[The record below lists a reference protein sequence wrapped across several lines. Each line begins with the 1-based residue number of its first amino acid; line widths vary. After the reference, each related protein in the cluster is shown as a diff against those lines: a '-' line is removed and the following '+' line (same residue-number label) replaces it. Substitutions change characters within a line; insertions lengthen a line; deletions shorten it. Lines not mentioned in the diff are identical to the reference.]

1 MKRSTF
7 GGWRGLGWLVGA
19 AACLPVVAA
28 GSPVVDPAADEA
40 LYLERFERLQ
50 TSSRLGLGLENYAPL
65 EAVPGA
71 RDARPLPSIAPEA
84 APIALQ
90 SLAAARDYAARSNST
105 AFMVWQAG
113 RVVEATYFRGN
124 DRQATFP
131 SRSLAK
137 PMSAVAVGR
146 AIALGKIRSLDQPVA
161 EFITEWRDDPRR
173 SRIRVRHLLDMRS
186 GLLPQAVATTAADIL
201 NRAYLH
207 PRHDEILVRDYPI
220 VGEPGSRFEYS
231 NATSELV
238 ALVIERATHRRYAE
252 FLSRE
257 ILQPVGALGGEIW
270 VDRPGGLAHSGCCLM
285 LPPESWL
292 RLGVLLLHDG
302 VWEGRRL
309 LPEGYVREMR
319 VGTAQN
325 PWYGL
330 GVYPASLY
338 NPRRGFANPQREP
351 PERRVLHSEPY
362 LARDVFLFD
371 GNSNQVVYIIPS
383 AQLVILRVGDAP
395 PRGAGFEWDNS
406 YLPNTILRGLRRES
420 AGPEIEVQVK
430 K

>member
-1 MKRSTF
+1 
-7 GGWRGLGWLVGA
+7 LLPYAV
-19 AACLPVVAA
+19 ACLPVAAA
-28 GSPVVDPAADEA
+28 GTPAFDRADEA
-40 LYLERFERLQ
+40 LYLQRFERLQ
-50 TSSRLGLGLENYAPL
+50 ASSRLGLGLETYEPL

-71 RDARPLPSIAPEA
+71 RDARPLPVIAPEA
-84 APIALQ
+84 GPIAPQ
-90 SLAAARDYAARSNST
+90 SLAAAREYAARSNST
-105 AFMVWQAG
+105 AFLVWQAG
-113 RVVEATYFRGN
+113 RVVEASYFRGTT
-124 DRQATFP
+124 RGTVLP

-146 AIALGKIRSLDQPVA
+146 AIALGRIRSLDQPVA

-173 SRIRVRHLLDMRS
+173 ARIRVRHLLDMRS
-186 GLLPQAVATTAADIL
+186 GLQPQAFAPTAADIL

-220 VGEPGSRFEYS
+220 VDEPGSRFEYS

-252 FLSRE
+252 FVSRE
-257 ILQPVGALGGEIW
+257 ILQPIGALGGQIW

-285 LPPESWL
+285 VPPETWL
-292 RLGVLLLHDG
+292 RLGVLLLQDG
-302 VWEGRRL
+302 TWEGRRL

-330 GVYPASLY
+330 GVYPSSLY
-338 NPRRGFANPQREP
+338 NARRGFANPQREP
-351 PERRVLHSEPY
+351 AERRVLHSEPY
-362 LARDVFLFD
+362 LAGDVFMFD
-371 GNSNQVVYIIPS
+371 GNSNQVVYMIPS
-383 AQLVILRVGDAP
+383 ARLVILRVGDAP

-406 YLPNTILRGLRRES
+406 YLPNTILRGLQR
-420 AGPEIEVQVK
+420 APGDPELKIQISN
-430 K
+430 

>member
-1 MKRSTF
+1 MA
-7 GGWRGLGWLVGA
+7 G
-19 AACLPVVAA
+19 VATA
-28 GSPVVDPAADEA
+28 DAAADEA

-50 TSSRLGLGLENYAPL
+50 ASSRLGLGLETYDPL

-71 RDARPLPSIAPEA
+71 RSDRPLEAAAPGVGPIAPEA
-84 APIALQ
+84 
-90 SLAAARDYAARSNST
+90 LAAARDYAARSNST
-105 AFMVWQAG
+105 AFLVWQAG
-113 RVVEATYFRGN
+113 RVVEASYFRGTQ
-124 DRQATFP
+124 RGTAFP

-173 SRIRVRHLLDMRS
+173 ARIRVRHLLDMRS
-186 GLLPQAVATTAADIL
+186 GLQPQAFAPAAADIL

-207 PRHDEILVRDYPI
+207 PRHDEILVRDYPL
-220 VGEPGSRFEYS
+220 VDEPGSRFEYS

-257 ILQPVGALGGEIW
+257 ILQPIGALGGQIW

-285 LPPESWL
+285 VPPESWL
-292 RLGVLLLHDG
+292 RLGVLLLQDG
-302 VWEGRRL
+302 TWEGRRL
-309 LPEGYVREMR
+309 LPEGYVREMTI
-319 VGTAQN
+319 GTAQN

-362 LARDVFLFD
+362 LADDLFMFD
-371 GNSNQVVYIIPS
+371 GNSNQVVYVIPS
-383 AQLVILRVGDAP
+383 ARLVILRVGDAP
-395 PRGAGFEWDNS
+395 PRGGGFEWDNS
-406 YLPNTILRGLRRES
+406 FLPNTILRGVRLEPRDPGLR
-420 AGPEIEVQVK
+420 IQVNK
-430 K
+430 